1 MSGFMKYSRW
11 LAATILF
18 AWGLRELFAAGSEP
32 GVAYRVV
39 GALFFVV
46 PAVGVVLLINRWARP
61 VAIAVCAF
69 NAAQAI
75 HGPFGPAS
83 LFGKLAMVL
92 TLLAVLIWLILPKVR
107 HQFLGT
113 DANA

>member
-18 AWGLRELFAAGSEP
+18 AWSLRELLAAGSEP

-39 GALFFVV
+39 GALFFVL
-46 PAVGVVLLINRWARP
+46 PAVGVVLLNRWARP

-92 TLLAVLIWLILPKVR
+92 TLLSVPIWLTLPKVR
-107 HQFLGT
+107 DQFLGP
-113 DANA
+113 DANV